1 MDEERKF
8 EPMGTKISPAMAVV
22 WNAVCDA
29 LHTDT
34 YHLLQQFIYA
44 MIRSASEQHEKT
56 PDVQRLLDAL
66 ELDPGWQNAINLC
79 APNGRYKIAQMI
91 LIVEDEDKRG
101 FGVHMLDKPFMG
113 ECQQTENVDRIFERL
128 AEVIYKR
135 EYIKLR
141 QLGIRMEVKS
151 IRELLSLMIDAQT
164 TALLDEE
171 FAAELP
177 GMGDRTEG
185 GRLAG
190 TSAYGKR
197 TKQTKRRTPDGEAN
211 RQQRIVFTDEDRQLA
226 DSEAGYDNGDDMEKE
241 MGFRPHGGEW

>member
-79 APNGRYKIAQMI
+79 SPNGRYKIAQMI

-113 ECQQTENVDRIFERL
+113 ECQQTENVDRIFERT

-141 QLGIRMEVKS
+141 QLGIRMKVKS

-164 TALLDEE
+164 TALRDEE
-171 FAAELP
+171 FTDEMP
-177 GMGDRTEG
+177 GIGDRTEG
-185 GRLAG
+185 GRVVG
-190 TSAYGKR
+190 SSAYGKR
-197 TKQTKRRTPDGEAN
+197 TKQTKRRTPDGEAW
-211 RQQRIVFTDEDRQLA
+211 RQLRIVFTDEDRQLA
-226 DSEAGYDNGDDMEKE
+226 DSEAGYDRGDDMEKE
-241 MGFRPHGGEW
+241 MGFRPHGQEW

>member
-1 MDEERKF
+1 MEEDRKF

-91 LIVEDEDKRG
+91 LIVEEEDKRG

-141 QLGIRMEVKS
+141 QLGIRRDVKS
-151 IRELLSLMIDAQT
+151 IRELLSLMIEEQT
-164 TALLDEE
+164 AALLDEE
-171 FAAELP
+171 FIDEMP

-190 TSAYGKR
+190 SSVYGKR

-226 DSEAGYDNGDDMEKE
+226 DSEAGHDSGDDMEKE
-241 MGFRPHGGEW
+241 MGFKPLGQEW

>member
-1 MDEERKF
+1 MEEDRKF

-79 APNGRYKIAQMI
+79 APNGKFKIAQMI

-164 TALLDEE
+164 VAMLDEE

-197 TKQTKRRTPDGEAN
+197 TKQTKRRTPDGEAR

-226 DSEAGYDNGDDMEKE
+226 DSEAGHDSGDDMEKE

>member
-1 MDEERKF
+1 MEEDRKF

-79 APNGRYKIAQMI
+79 APNGKFKIAQMI

-141 QLGIRMEVKS
+141 QLGIRRDVKS
-151 IRELLSLMIDAQT
+151 IRELLSLMIEEQT
-164 TALLDEE
+164 AALLDKE
-171 FAAELP
+171 FKDEMP
-177 GMGDRTEG
+177 GIGDRTEG

-190 TSAYGKR
+190 SSVYGKR

-226 DSEAGYDNGDDMEKE
+226 DSEAGHDSGEDMEKE
-241 MGFRPHGGEW
+241 MGFKPFGQEW

>member
-1 MDEERKF
+1 
-8 EPMGTKISPAMAVV
+8 
-22 WNAVCDA
+22 
-29 LHTDT
+29 
-34 YHLLQQFIYA
+34 

-113 ECQQTENVDRIFERL
+113 ECKQTENVDRIFERL

-171 FAAELP
+171 FAAEMP

-190 TSAYGKR
+190 ASANGKR
-197 TKQTKRRTPDGEAN
+197 TKQTKRRTPDGEAR

-226 DSEAGYDNGDDMEKE
+226 DSEAGHDSGDDMEKE

>member
-1 MDEERKF
+1 MEEDRKF

-56 PDVQRLLDAL
+56 TDVQRLLDAL

-79 APNGRYKIAQMI
+79 APNGKFKIAQMI

-141 QLGIRMEVKS
+141 QLGIRKDVKS
-151 IRELLSLMIDAQT
+151 IRELLSLMIGEQMA
-164 TALLDEE
+164 ALREEE
-171 FAAELP
+171 FTAEMP

-185 GRLAG
+185 GRVAG
-190 TSAYGKR
+190 DNAYGKR
-197 TKQTKRRTPDGEAN
+197 TKQTKRRTPDGEAQ
-211 RQQRIVFTDEDRQLA
+211 RQQRIVFNDDDRQQA
-226 DSEAGYDNGDDMEKE
+226 DEEAS
-241 MGFRPHGGEW
+241 R

>member
-1 MDEERKF
+1 MEEDKKY

-44 MIRSASEQHEKT
+44 MIRSASEQHEKS

-79 APNGRYKIAQMI
+79 APNGHYKIAQMI
-91 LIVEDEDKRG
+91 LIVEEEDKRG

-141 QLGIRMEVKS
+141 QLGIRRDVKS
-151 IRELLSLMIDAQT
+151 IRELLSLMIDEQT
-164 TALLDEE
+164 AALLDEE
-171 FAAELP
+171 FKDEMP

-197 TKQTKRRTPDGEAN
+197 TRQTKRHTPDGEAN

-226 DSEAGYDNGDDMEKE
+226 DSETGHDSGDDMEKE
-241 MGFRPHGGEW
+241 MGFRPHGQEW

>member
-1 MDEERKF
+1 MEEDRKF

-91 LIVEDEDKRG
+91 LIVEEEDKRG

-141 QLGIRMEVKS
+141 QLGIRRDVKS
-151 IRELLSLMIDAQT
+151 IRELLSLMIEEQT
-164 TALLDEE
+164 AALLDEE
-171 FAAELP
+171 FKDEMP

-190 TSAYGKR
+190 SSVYGKR
-197 TKQTKRRTPDGEAN
+197 TKQTKRRTPDSEAN

-226 DSEAGYDNGDDMEKE
+226 DSEAGHDSGDDMEKE
-241 MGFRPHGGEW
+241 MGFKQHGQEW

>member
-1 MDEERKF
+1 MEEDRKF

-91 LIVEDEDKRG
+91 LIVEEEDKRG

-141 QLGIRMEVKS
+141 QLGIRRDVKS
-151 IRELLSLMIDAQT
+151 IRELLSLMIDEQT
-164 TALLDEE
+164 AALLDEE
-171 FAAELP
+171 FKDEMP

-211 RQQRIVFTDEDRQLA
+211 RQQRIVFNDEDRQLA
-226 DSEAGYDNGDDMEKE
+226 DSEAGHDSGEDMEKE
-241 MGFRPHGGEW
+241 MGFRPHGEEW

>member
-1 MDEERKF
+1 MEEDKKF

-79 APNGRYKIAQMI
+79 APNGRYKIAQII

-164 TALLDEE
+164 VAMLEEE
-171 FAAELP
+171 FTAELP

-185 GRLAG
+185 GRVAG
-190 TSAYGKR
+190 DNAYGKR
-197 TKQTKRRTPDGEAN
+197 TKQTKRRTPDSEAR
-211 RQQRIVFTDEDRQLA
+211 RQQRIVFTDEDRRQA
-226 DSEAGYDNGDDMEKE
+226 DNEAGHDSGEDMEKE
-241 MGFRPHGGEW
+241 MGFRPHGLEW

>member
-1 MDEERKF
+1 MEEDRKF

-91 LIVEDEDKRG
+91 LIVEEEDKRG

-141 QLGIRMEVKS
+141 QLGIRRDVKS
-151 IRELLSLMIDAQT
+151 IRELLSLMIDEQNA
-164 TALLDEE
+164 ALLDEE
-171 FAAELP
+171 FKDEMP

-190 TSAYGKR
+190 SSVYGKR

-226 DSEAGYDNGDDMEKE
+226 DSEAGHDSGDDMEKE
-241 MGFRPHGGEW
+241 MGFRPHGEEW

>member
-1 MDEERKF
+1 MEEDRKF

-56 PDVQRLLDAL
+56 ADVQRLLDAL

-141 QLGIRMEVKS
+141 QLGIRKDVKS
-151 IRELLSLMIDAQT
+151 IRELLSLMIGEQMA
-164 TALLDEE
+164 ALREEE
-171 FAAELP
+171 FTAELP

-211 RQQRIVFTDEDRQLA
+211 RQQRIVFTDEDRLLA
-226 DSEAGYDNGDDMEKE
+226 DSEAGSDNGGDMEKE

>member
-1 MDEERKF
+1 MEEDRKF

-164 TALLDEE
+164 VAMLDEE

-197 TKQTKRRTPDGEAN
+197 TKQTKRRTPDSEAR

-226 DSEAGYDNGDDMEKE
+226 DSEAGYDRGDDMEKE

>member
-1 MDEERKF
+1 MEEDRKF

-91 LIVEDEDKRG
+91 LIVEEEDKRG

-141 QLGIRMEVKS
+141 QLGIRRDVKS
-151 IRELLSLMIDAQT
+151 IRELLSLMIEEQT
-164 TALLDEE
+164 AALLDEE
-171 FAAELP
+171 FKDEMP

-190 TSAYGKR
+190 SSVYGKR

-226 DSEAGYDNGDDMEKE
+226 DSEAGHDSGDDMEKE
-241 MGFRPHGGEW
+241 MGFRPHGQEW

>member
-1 MDEERKF
+1 MEEDRKF

-91 LIVEDEDKRG
+91 LIVEEEDKRG

-141 QLGIRMEVKS
+141 QLGIRRDVKS
-151 IRELLSLMIDAQT
+151 IRELLSLMIEEQT
-164 TALLDEE
+164 AALLDEE
-171 FAAELP
+171 FKDEMP

-190 TSAYGKR
+190 SSVYGKR
-197 TKQTKRRTPDGEAN
+197 TKQTKRRTPDGEAR
-211 RQQRIVFTDEDRQLA
+211 RQQRIVFTDEDRRLA
-226 DSEAGYDNGDDMEKE
+226 DSEAGHDSGEDMEKE
-241 MGFRPHGGEW
+241 MGFKPHGGEW

>member
-1 MDEERKF
+1 MEEDKKF

-101 FGVHMLDKPFMG
+101 FGVHMLDKPFIG

-164 TALLDEE
+164 AAQLDEE
-171 FAAELP
+171 FTAEMP

-185 GRLAG
+185 GRVAG
-190 TSAYGKR
+190 DNAYGKR
-197 TKQTKRRTPDGEAN
+197 TKQTKRRTPDGEAR
-211 RQQRIVFTDEDRQLA
+211 RQQRIVFTDEDRQQA
-226 DSEAGYDNGDDMEKE
+226 DNEAGHDSGDDMEKE

>member
-1 MDEERKF
+1 MEEDRKF

-141 QLGIRMEVKS
+141 QLGIRMNVKS

-164 TALLDEE
+164 VALLDEE
-171 FAAELP
+171 FAAEMP

-197 TKQTKRRTPDGEAN
+197 TKQTKRRTPDSEAN

-226 DSEAGYDNGDDMEKE
+226 DSEAGHDSGDDMEKE
-241 MGFRPHGGEW
+241 MGFRPHGLEW

>member
-79 APNGRYKIAQMI
+79 APNGKFKIAQMI

-141 QLGIRMEVKS
+141 QLGIRKDVKS
-151 IRELLSLMIDAQT
+151 IRELLSLMIGEQMA
-164 TALLDEE
+164 ALREEE
-171 FAAELP
+171 FTAELP

-211 RQQRIVFTDEDRQLA
+211 RQQRIVFTDDDRRQA
-226 DSEAGYDNGDDMEKE
+226 DSEAGYDSGDDMEKE
-241 MGFRPHGGEW
+241 MGFRPHGLEW

>member
-1 MDEERKF
+1 MEEDRKF

-56 PDVQRLLDAL
+56 PEVQRLLDAL

-113 ECQQTENVDRIFERL
+113 ECQQTENVDHIFERL

-141 QLGIRMEVKS
+141 QLGIRMKVKS

-164 TALLDEE
+164 AAQHDEE
-171 FAAELP
+171 FTAEMP

-185 GRLAG
+185 GRVAG
-190 TSAYGKR
+190 DNAYGKR

-226 DSEAGYDNGDDMEKE
+226 DSEARHDSGEDMEKE

>member
-1 MDEERKF
+1 
-8 EPMGTKISPAMAVV
+8 MGTKISPAMAVV

-91 LIVEDEDKRG
+91 LIVEEEDKRG

-141 QLGIRMEVKS
+141 QLGIRRDVKS
-151 IRELLSLMIDAQT
+151 IRELLSLMIEEQT
-164 TALLDEE
+164 AALLDEE
-171 FAAELP
+171 FKDEMP

-190 TSAYGKR
+190 SSVYGKR

-211 RQQRIVFTDEDRQLA
+211 RQQRIVFNDEDRQLA
-226 DSEAGYDNGDDMEKE
+226 DSEAGHDSGDDMEKE
-241 MGFRPHGGEW
+241 MGFRPHGVEW

>member
-1 MDEERKF
+1 MEEDRKF

-91 LIVEDEDKRG
+91 LIVEEEDKRG

-141 QLGIRMEVKS
+141 QLGIRRDVKS
-151 IRELLSLMIDAQT
+151 IRELLSLMIEEQT
-164 TALLDEE
+164 AALLDEE
-171 FAAELP
+171 FKDEMP

-190 TSAYGKR
+190 SSVYGKR

-226 DSEAGYDNGDDMEKE
+226 DSEAGHDSGDDMEKQ
-241 MGFRPHGGEW
+241 MGFRPHGEEW